1 MFWWHTKNDK
11 NQVRACG
18 ADWYFPKLSSSAPFP
33 DQSEKLLTFWKLTN
47 TNLRTHSYK
56 QKLNQ
61 ETQGMAI
68 QGTLKA
74 LWKSLE
80 FCSVYLGVHF
90 YHSQLN
96 FEGLCPGWEV
106 RVKISWKRVLF
117 SSSEN
122 QVGIKHLTVLRNPL
136 SYSQKIET
144 TARSKVPKKDER
156 TAKTF
161 ELLKITLSL
170 TNPIH

>member
-1 MFWWHTKNDK
+1 MFWWPTKNDK

-18 ADWYFPKLSSSAPFP
+18 ADLYFPKLSSSAPFP

-47 TNLRTHSYK
+47 TNLQTHSYK

-61 ETQGMAI
+61 KTQGIAI
-68 QGTLKA
+68 QGTLA
-74 LWKSLE
+74 VSGVLLYIY
-80 FCSVYLGVHF
+80 VGVHF
-90 YHSQLN
+90 YHSQIY
-96 FEGLCPGWEV
+96 FEGLCSGWEV
-106 RVKISWKRVLF
+106 RVKKSWKRVLF